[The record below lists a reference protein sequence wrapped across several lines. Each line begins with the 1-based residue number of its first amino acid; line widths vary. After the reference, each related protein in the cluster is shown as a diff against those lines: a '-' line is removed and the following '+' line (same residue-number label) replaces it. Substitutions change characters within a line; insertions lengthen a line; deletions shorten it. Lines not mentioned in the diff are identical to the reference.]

1 MMNMTKIDP
10 WQDLRKPDNQEGL
23 SLLLIDPDVH
33 YLWSWAKDA
42 KGNIGIAIEFNN
54 NNFDI
59 SKIIQTKSL
68 NIKFKEY
75 GSKFILSILTSD
87 KSLIEPL
94 RVFCMDL
101 VDQTSTLTDE
111 LYFFYLLTERI
122 NSWCNLFKRG
132 IKKLSHGEILGLAAE
147 LSFLKIW
154 LTNKNENII
163 GWVGPEHKS
172 QDFISGDSLKAYE
185 IKITSFDQEAIHISS
200 LQQLDFDGVLKLVVF
215 PGRIVDE
222 IQPKATNLKLL
233 IEELKKICS
242 QDDYFIL
249 LNKLL
254 LIGYKEIDCMDTFFE
269 IQEPIAFNV
278 NDDFPRLIAS
288 NVESSIIKCN
298 YKISLSN
305 LDKFKIN
312 L

>member
-1 MMNMTKIDP
+1 MNMTQIDP
-10 WQDLRKPDNQEGL
+10 WKDLRKPEDQEGL
-23 SLLLIDPDVH
+23 SLLLIDPEVH

-101 VDQTSTLTDE
+101 VDQTSTQKDE
-111 LYFFYLLTERI
+111 SYFFYLLTERI

-132 IKKLSHGEILGLAAE
+132 IKKLSSGEILGLAAE

-163 GWVGPEHKS
+163 DWVGPEQKP
-172 QDFISGDSLKAYE
+172 QDFISEDSLKAYE
-185 IKITSFDQEAIHISS
+185 IKITSWDREAIHISS
-200 LQQLDFDGVLKLVVF
+200 LQQLDFDGILKLVIY
-215 PGRIVDE
+215 PGKIVDE

-233 IEELKKICS
+233 IEDLKKICS

-254 LIGYKEIDCMDTFFE
+254 LIGYKEIDCIDTFFE
-269 IQEPIAFNV
+269 IQEPIAFSV
-278 NDDFPRLIAS
+278 NDDFPKLTART
-288 NVESSIIKCN
+288 VDSSITKCN
-298 YKISLSN
+298 YKISLLS
-305 LDKFKIN
+305 LDKFKTD